1 MHLFTKSVSARVRLM
16 SRDEAERPRETRIC
30 VLVKRQLHA
39 GVQSCRCKTGLADW
53 SQSRLLETSV
63 SSLIIGFISQDAALG
78 FNVVSGDDSGPL
90 VRKDLSKQGKLC
102 FSPQLCSFKMGTIRT
117 FLTVIKIYITVIQQL
132 AFELKKF
139 KWVLHTHTHTNT
151 HSATSSSTLTDKSQ
165 AG

>member
-1 MHLFTKSVSARVRLM
+1 MQLLAAAIVR
-16 SRDEAERPRETRIC
+16 
-30 VLVKRQLHA
+30 
-39 GVQSCRCKTGLADW
+39 
-53 SQSRLLETSV
+53 
-63 SSLIIGFISQDAALG
+63 

-102 FSPQLCSFKMGTIRT
+102 FSPQLCSFKMGTIRR

-132 AFELKKF
+132 AFELKKL

>member
-1 MHLFTKSVSARVRLM
+1 MQLLAAAIVR
-16 SRDEAERPRETRIC
+16 
-30 VLVKRQLHA
+30 
-39 GVQSCRCKTGLADW
+39 
-53 SQSRLLETSV
+53 
-63 SSLIIGFISQDAALG
+63 

-90 VRKDLSKQGKLC
+90 VRKDLSKRRKLC
-102 FSPQLCSFKMGTIRT
+102 FSPQLCSFKMGTIRR

-132 AFELKKF
+132 AFELKKL